1 MFKFAF
7 ECIWTLLMCGILG
20 GILAAAKKTHW
31 KHILEPQYATMEVEL
46 SVKNSTTVFM
56 ICSCPPYKLQI
67 TWNYIEYLFHCFL
80 CLVWR
85 RHAPSAQCQQVW
97 HDASKPTSQLV
108 TSLNVLLTG
117 WCTRSSRAWS
127 IRASCQGVPLQYY
140 AARSIFSRLKK
151 SFAQNPAILSLPASE
166 FFTSVARFHDQRP
179 QRELSLP
186 HVSSVNTEM
195 HGH

>member
-1 MFKFAF
+1 MHLNTFDVWHSGRYLGSGK
-7 ECIWTLLMCGILG
+7 ENTLK
-20 GILAAAKKTHW
+20 AHPW
-31 KHILEPQYATMEVEL
+31 ATICHNGSGTKRQEQHHCLHDLFMSTLQTSNYMKLHRV
-46 SVKNSTTVFM
+46 SVS
-56 ICSCPPYKLQI
+56 
-67 TWNYIEYLFHCFL
+67 LFP

-97 HDASKPTSQLV
+97 HDASNPTSQLV

-179 QRELSLP
+179 QLELSLP